1 MSTLAAFAR
10 PVAVAAL
17 GAAALFA
24 APAAASAA
32 PFMPDPLANCKPAA
46 TLGVEKEEGDLVEW
60 DFDAPEGATTDAQVT
75 YLNIGQA
82 PTIGTSGPLVNET
95 GDAEG
100 PEKVLPGF
108 TAHLIPGGTYDPDGP
123 AKNGVATCPL
133 GFGFAVTQ

>member
-10 PVAVAAL
+10 PVAIAAL

-46 TLGVEKEEGDLVEW
+46 TLDVEKKGNQVEW
-60 DFDAPEGATTDAQVT
+60 EFEGPEKATTDAQVT
-75 YLNIGQA
+75 YLNIGGQA
-82 PTIGTSGPLVNET
+82 PTLGTSGPLTN
-95 GDAEG
+95 GEG
-100 PEKVLPGF
+100 VERELPGF
-108 TAHLIPGGTYDPDGP
+108 TGHLIPGGTYDPDGP
-123 AKNGVATCPL
+123 KGPLEACTL